1 MKHWLF
7 KANLSCA
14 VLALSGC
21 FVIERTIGPPPR
33 SESAWVKLGFDE
45 EMVAS
50 ELLHCGLITSR
61 ESAKNRTTDDEG
73 LNAYDMCMLHKGFRY
88 VDSPRPL
95 SQPGY
100 CQRMGQSANTD
111 NRPKCQSLRGALKVL
126 PNNPVTP
133 EQAAIRMVEDSPRPN
148 GVPAFTVKCLYS
160 LTCYNALERAEP
172 GRVQKVIDA
181 LPDDVR
187 TRLLNGGYWTPAAK
201 NNRSP
206 LFPKEK

>member
-1 MKHWLF
+1 MKHWL
-7 KANLSCA
+7 LRSCLVVA
-14 VLALSGC
+14 MLFLGGC
-21 FVIERTIGPPPR
+21 FVIERTIGQPPR
-33 SESAWVKLGFDE
+33 RESAWIKPGFDE
-45 EMVAS
+45 EMVGS
-50 ELLHCGLITSR
+50 EMSHCSR
-61 ESAKNRTTDDEG
+61 SLAGVTRFQGTNKELFYAF
-73 LNAYDMCMLHKGFRY
+73 DMCMLHKEFRY
-88 VDSPRPL
+88 IDSPRPL
-95 SQPGY
+95 SQPGD
-100 CQRMGQSANTD
+100 CQLYGEGIKE
-111 NRPKCQSLRGALKVL
+111 RPKCQSLRGDLKVV

-181 LPDDVR
+181 LPDDAR

>member
-1 MKHWLF
+1 LTPVAEDK
-7 KANLSCA
+7 
-14 VLALSGC
+14 V
-21 FVIERTIGPPPR
+21 
-33 SESAWVKLGFDE
+33 AWVKKGFDPI
-45 EMVAS
+45 MVES
-50 ELLHCGLITSR
+50 ELWDCTSITGFNPR
-61 ESAKNRTTDDEG
+61 IAQNITLLPEYE
-73 LNAYDMCMLHKGFRY
+73 MCMLHKGFRY
-88 VDSPRPL
+88 IDSPTL
-95 SQPGY
+95 SRRGW
-100 CQRMGQSANTD
+100 CNSAEETRKK
-111 NRPKCQSLRGALKVL
+111 NRPSCQSLSGDLKVV

-206 LFPKEK
+206 LAPKQ

>member
-1 MKHWLF
+1 MIQLF
-7 KANLSCA
+7 TRLFALG
-14 VLALSGC
+14 LAACLAGC
-21 FVIERTIGPPPR
+21 FIIERNLGPMAEPQH
-33 SESAWVKLGFDE
+33 AWIKTGFDPV
-45 EMVAS
+45 MVES
-50 ELLHCGLITSR
+50 ELWNCTQTTGFNPKTVR
-61 ESAKNRTTDDEG
+61 EDTLRPK
-73 LNAYDMCMLHKGFRY
+73 YDMCMLHKGFRY
-88 VDSPRPL
+88 IDSPRPL
-95 SQPGY
+95 SQQGFCSVWGDDIPS
-100 CQRMGQSANTD
+100 CQY
-111 NRPKCQSLRGALKVL
+111 LRGTLKVV

-187 TRLLNGGYWTPAAK
+187 TLLLNGRYWTPAAK

>member
-1 MKHWLF
+1 MMQFVKISFVLF
-7 KANLSCA
+7 LSIG
-14 VLALSGC
+14 LSAC
-21 FVIERTIGPPPR
+21 FILERSLTQVAR
-33 SESAWVKLGFDE
+33 DEVAWVRTGFDP
-45 EMVAS
+45 EMVES
-50 ELLHCGLITSR
+50 ELWDCAQKMGFNPRVTRDLTLLP
-61 ESAKNRTTDDEG
+61 EYE
-73 LNAYDMCMLHKGFRY
+73 MCMLNKGFRY
-88 VDSPRPL
+88 IDSPTL
-95 SQPGY
+95 SRRGW
-100 CQRMGQSANTD
+100 CSSAEEERKK
-111 NRPKCQSLRGALKVL
+111 NRPSCQSLRGDLKVV

>member
-1 MKHWLF
+1 MKHLF
-7 KANLSCA
+7 FTLC
-14 VLALSGC
+14 LLSG
-21 FVIERTIGPPPR
+21 VIALNGCVVGGPDAR
-33 SESAWVKLGFDE
+33 RESAWIKPGFDE
-45 EMVAS
+45 EMVGS
-50 ELLHCGLITSR
+50 ELSHCSR
-61 ESAKNRTTDDEG
+61 TLTEASRNHVSDDER
-73 LNAYDMCMLHKGFRY
+73 LHAFDMCMFNKGFRY
-88 VDSPRPL
+88 IDSPRPMTNRGHCL
-95 SQPGY
+95 S
-100 CQRMGQSANTD
+100 MGKNANTD
-111 NRPKCQSLRGALKVL
+111 NRPSCRYLRGALKVL